1 MWRSDWGDGN
11 GLESDWPIG
20 RGLLDWE
27 IGFGSTC
34 WRLFGD
40 WQRIGVIFLNRLNV
54 GVGLADWHW
63 VGFVFL
69 NLF

>member
-1 MWRSDWGDGN
+1 MADWSRIV
-11 GLESDWPIG
+11 GLVM
-20 RGLLDWE
+20 DWE

-40 WQRIGVIFLNRLNV
+40 WQRIGVIFLNGLNV

-69 NLF
+69 NLC